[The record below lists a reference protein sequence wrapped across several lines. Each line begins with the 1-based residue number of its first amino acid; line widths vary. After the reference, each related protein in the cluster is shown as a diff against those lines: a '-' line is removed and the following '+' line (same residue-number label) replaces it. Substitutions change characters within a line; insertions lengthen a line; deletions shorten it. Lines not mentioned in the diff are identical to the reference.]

1 MKKYVLVLLGVL
13 FSLTLTACKDDTNT
27 DSSTWVI
34 LPDLAGLTEVEIT
47 TILDDLQLNYEI
59 NYYESQNQQYSLQFI
74 MYEDYN
80 IGDIVR
86 TSDLVK
92 VLIYPQYISPTSI
105 ELPDFTGLTKDE
117 IINLMLNSTVSFYFD
132 IVPTDDPN
140 LDNLFIGFVGGYL
153 PGEYFDTISALGLMV
168 YELEVE
174 KEYFQV
180 IDMVYDGPY
189 LDESYASIDYMYPRG
204 GYFEVTLKDCTDG
217 DTARFNYP
225 SDIYEAIT
233 SGAKSVRFLNMDT
246 EETIPGS
253 EEEWGKP
260 GSVYTCSLLQSA
272 ESIIIQTD
280 PNAFLD
286 AYGRLL
292 GWIWVQ
298 LPDEDEYFLL
308 NYMVVKQGLAQV
320 KYEFGAGETMLY
332 GDHYYN
338 EWMHIAED
346 YAIANELGQWGDTID
361 YYWNYDLNEPYYD
374 RWNTN

>member
-13 FSLTLTACKDDTNT
+13 FSLTLTACKDDAST

-132 IVPTDDPN
+132 TVPTDDPD

-204 GYFEVTLKDCTDG
+204 GYFEATLKACTDG

-260 GSVYTCSLLQSA
+260 GSVYTCSLLQNA

-292 GWIWVQ
+292 GWIWIQ
-298 LPDEDEYFLL
+298 LPDEEEYFLL

-361 YYWNYDLNEPYYD
+361 YYWNYDLNEPYYE